1 MSDRQSTE
9 RKADRAAIRRR
20 LHLREVSAEFE
31 DAAYDGIGADL
42 RATRVRNGLD
52 LVGVARAL
60 RIRLEYLL
68 ALEEGR
74 FAELP
79 GSVYAVGFVRTYAE
93 HLGIDGEAAVDA
105 YKAETSGQRAETRLL
120 FPTPEP
126 ENRMPKGWLIGLS
139 LALFALVYAGWYYA
153 ENKDQFVIEP
163 VAQVPQRL
171 ATPEATET
179 PPQPAVRN
187 EVTEPAAAAPA
198 EQAAAAAAP
207 VAAATAEPEPAPEP
221 GAQAEAEPQAEP
233 EAQAQ
238 PVNQAAAE
246 PEPEVAPA
254 PALSPPMAVVE
265 QPEPQPET
273 QARTE
278 TETEVPA
285 PSVRA
290 SQTPDGISRRLLN
303 PDAGQALQGPSP
315 ASVPVDVVAYPLPS
329 RPGSALALP
338 AAVTQAPAAAEQ
350 AAAMVEPAPPS
361 PAPTVAPERTAVVE
375 PAPPSPPPAVAPE
388 QTADVEPAPPSP
400 PPAVPQ
406 NRAQTAPQSASAG
419 AAASAVTAT
428 QPTGAGRV
436 PQIFGAGNWNARV
449 VVQARADAWV
459 QVTTETGDL
468 LLTRVLRQ
476 GDKFLA
482 PPRDDIVLT
491 TGNAGALEIFVD
503 GNRLPSIGAIGEVAR
518 NLPLSVDWLM
528 AKLRS
533 DR

>member
-52 LVGVARAL
+52 LVGVTRAL

-338 AAVTQAPAAAEQ
+338 AAVTQAPAAAAEQ
-350 AAAMVEPAPPS
+350 AAAM
-361 PAPTVAPERTAVVE
+361 
-375 PAPPSPPPAVAPE
+375 
-388 QTADVEPAPPSP
+388 VEPAPPSP

-518 NLPLSVDWLM
+518 NLPLSADWLM

>member
-361 PAPTVAPERTAVVE
+361 P
-375 PAPPSPPPAVAPE
+375 
-388 QTADVEPAPPSP
+388 

>member
-361 PAPTVAPERTAVVE
+361 P
-375 PAPPSPPPAVAPE
+375 
-388 QTADVEPAPPSP
+388 

-518 NLPLSVDWLM
+518 NLPLSADWLM

>member
-1 MSDRQSTE
+1 M
-9 RKADRAAIRRR
+9 
-20 LHLREVSAEFE
+20 
-31 DAAYDGIGADL
+31 
-42 RATRVRNGLD
+42 
-52 LVGVARAL
+52 
-60 RIRLEYLL
+60 
-68 ALEEGR
+68 
-74 FAELP
+74 
-79 GSVYAVGFVRTYAE
+79 
-93 HLGIDGEAAVDA
+93 
-105 YKAETSGQRAETRLL
+105 
-120 FPTPEP
+120 
-126 ENRMPKGWLIGLS
+126 
-139 LALFALVYAGWYYA
+139 
-153 ENKDQFVIEP
+153 
-163 VAQVPQRL
+163 
-171 ATPEATET
+171 
-179 PPQPAVRN
+179 
-187 EVTEPAAAAPA
+187 
-198 EQAAAAAAP
+198 
-207 VAAATAEPEPAPEP
+207 
-221 GAQAEAEPQAEP
+221 
-233 EAQAQ
+233 
-238 PVNQAAAE
+238 
-246 PEPEVAPA
+246 
-254 PALSPPMAVVE
+254 
-265 QPEPQPET
+265 
-273 QARTE
+273 
-278 TETEVPA
+278 PA

-338 AAVTQAPAAAEQ
+338 AAVTQAPAAAAEQ

-361 PAPTVAPERTAVVE
+361 PAPTVAPERTAV
-375 PAPPSPPPAVAPE
+375 
-388 QTADVEPAPPSP
+388 VEPAPPSP